1 MSVKFRLLATTLI
14 LAALAAPVYAA
25 PTPTAGAAAAAPG
38 GADPVVAR
46 VNGQEVHRSDI
57 MQELKFMGPQAQQIP
72 PQMLYPQLLQKV
84 IATKLAADKGYA
96 QKLQND
102 KDVKADVKHM
112 EEQIVAQAYVRKAVE
127 PKITE
132 AKIKE
137 RYDQLASK
145 FKPQDEV
152 RARHILVKT
161 EDEANAV
168 LKQLKDGADF
178 AKVAEEKSTD
188 KGSAKNGGDLGYFPQ
203 AAMVKP
209 FADEAFSMK
218 VGEVSDKAVK
228 TEFGYHIIK
237 VEDKRKSS
245 APPLAEVRDQI
256 VNQLGQEMTNDM
268 IKNMESGAKVEKFNI
283 DGTPLKTAEGKGEAP
298 ASAKP

>member
-1 MSVKFRLLATTLI
+1 MSVKFRLLVTTLI
-14 LAALAAPVYAA
+14 LGALAAPAYAA
-25 PTPTAGAAAAAPG
+25 TPAAAG
-38 GADPVVAR
+38 GDPVVAR

-102 KDVKADVKHM
+102 KDVKADLKRM
-112 EEQIVAQAYVRKAVE
+112 EEQIVAQTYVRKAVE

-137 RYDQLASK
+137 RYDQLAAK

-161 EDEANAV
+161 EDEAEAV
-168 LKQLKDGADF
+168 IKQLKDGADF

-203 AAMVKP
+203 NAMVKP
-209 FADEAFSMK
+209 FAEAAFAMK
-218 VGEVSDKAVK
+218 VGDVSDKPVK
-228 TEFGYHIIK
+228 TEFGYHVIK
-237 VEDKRKSS
+237 VEDKRKSA

-268 IKNMESGAKVEKFNI
+268 IKSMEAGAKIERFNI
-283 DGTPLKTAEGKGEAP
+283 DGTPLKTAEGKGDAP